1 MIRGAKYYIISN
13 YFKYILINILIFV
26 GLIWLSQIL
35 RILELQYSISNQIF
49 EVLKTTSLVLPS
61 FINPLMPFLLI
72 IGSFFVNYNLNSN
85 NEIVILK
92 QYLGFKKI
100 YSLLSI
106 MMFGLFIVYFINN
119 EFFSVKMYHKYKI
132 EELNIRNN
140 LKLGTPSQNEFH
152 IDNEVSIFFE
162 KKEDEIFHNI
172 EAIIY
177 DEGQFIKSGSAE
189 IEILNKNFNL
199 IFYNG
204 QRLILN
210 SNEKSKTNFDKFIFT
225 IENTNIEDLLMDR
238 DHFNTLQLINH
249 NNKEFKIHG
258 YNKIYQYILSL
269 VIIFLS
275 FKIIFLYEPKK
286 NLIKKFTLIFIFL
299 LLMQIIN
306 SYTIYLYNNN
316 SLNLLKYY
324 FSNFS
329 LLLLFIFFVN
339 RVIK

>member
-1 MIRGAKYYIISN
+1 
-13 YFKYILINILIFV
+13 
-26 GLIWLSQIL
+26 
-35 RILELQYSISNQIF
+35 
-49 EVLKTTSLVLPS
+49 
-61 FINPLMPFLLI
+61 MPFLLI